1 MRGRRGGEIRG
12 QLEGS
17 SGERVRVWGGAG
29 YCMYE
34 GRVGEEES
42 RSNKRAEEA
51 ALSFIITL
59 LIYSQRGRSALWLS
73 IRMLW

>member
-1 MRGRRGGEIRG
+1 
-12 QLEGS
+12 
-17 SGERVRVWGGAG
+17 
-29 YCMYE
+29 MYE
-34 GRVGEEES
+34 GRAGEEES

-59 LIYSQRGRSALWLS
+59 LIYSQRGRSALSALWLS